1 MTSLR
6 SNAAEMAITRVRAAF
21 ARTSIELRSWL
32 AGVAIGLAV
41 TAPRLL
47 FHDHMIAHLTRLFG

>member
-1 MTSLR
+1 
-6 SNAAEMAITRVRAAF
+6 MAISRVRAAF